1 MGFEGSSSVYFAN
14 VYQGKNNEKLDAVGF
29 YATSTDLE
37 YEVFICE
44 NFESQESLNNRN
56 HMAASGTIKNQGY
69 YTINL
74 DKEYNI
80 SKEKKFAIIVKVSK
94 DKSEKFYKLIPVE
107 MESKEM
113 AVKIDLSD
121 GEGYFSSQGY
131 SWQSAEKQQCNICLK
146 AYTKNK

>member
-1 MGFEGSSSVYFAN
+1 MPIAGRNSITAQARTLKRGKTISFVPL
-14 VYQGKNNEKLDAVGF
+14 QG
-29 YATSTDLE
+29 
-37 YEVFICE
+37 
-44 NFESQESLNNRN
+44 
-56 HMAASGTIKNQGY
+56 
-69 YTINL
+69 
-74 DKEYNI
+74 
-80 SKEKKFAIIVKVSK
+80 SKEKKFAVIVKVSK